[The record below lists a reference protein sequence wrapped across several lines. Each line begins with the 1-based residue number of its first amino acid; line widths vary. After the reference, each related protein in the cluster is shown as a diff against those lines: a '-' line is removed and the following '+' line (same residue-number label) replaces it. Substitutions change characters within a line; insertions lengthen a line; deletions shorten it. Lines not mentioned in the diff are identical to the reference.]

1 MGGWRRLIPWALVLV
16 GFSAG
21 LVLGSRVT
29 PALAGPGSQAADGVL
44 APLQEAW
51 EVIQEQYVE
60 PVEPEALVEAALN
73 GLMGGLGDPYSFYMD
88 PETFRLANSDLEG
101 EFEGIGATV
110 RQDEDSG
117 ALMIVDTLPGSPAE
131 AAGLRSGD
139 AIVQVDGL
147 DVVGMPQ
154 ARIVGAIR
162 GPEGTTVELGIR
174 REGVAGLLIIPIVRA
189 RITITSIEAEV
200 LEGNLVYIRLAQ
212 FGDDAAGELRR
223 QLQALNAESR
233 AGLILDLRGNPG
245 GYLTAAVDVASEFV
259 QDGVILT
266 ERLRDQEQEYR
277 ASGVATAPTVPMV
290 VLVDQG
296 SASASELVAAAL
308 QDHGRATIV
317 GTQTF
322 GKGTVQTWRELSN
335 GGGIRVTIARWYT
348 PDGRTIDGVGVTPD
362 IIVEQDA
369 SVPEADVQLE
379 AAVDILRAQVPVG
392 AP

>member
-1 MGGWRRLIPWALVLV
+1 
-16 GFSAG
+16 
-21 LVLGSRVT
+21 
-29 PALAGPGSQAADGVL
+29 
-44 APLQEAW
+44 
-51 EVIQEQYVE
+51 
-60 PVEPEALVEAALN
+60 
-73 GLMGGLGDPYSFYMD
+73 
-88 PETFRLANSDLEG
+88 
-101 EFEGIGATV
+101 
-110 RQDEDSG
+110 
-117 ALMIVDTLPGSPAE
+117 
-131 AAGLRSGD
+131 
-139 AIVQVDGL
+139 
-147 DVVGMPQ
+147 
-154 ARIVGAIR
+154 
-162 GPEGTTVELGIR
+162 
-174 REGVAGLLIIPIVRA
+174 
-189 RITITSIEAEV
+189 V

-317 GTQTF
+317 GAQTF

>member
-1 MGGWRRLIPWALVLV
+1 
-16 GFSAG
+16 
-21 LVLGSRVT
+21 
-29 PALAGPGSQAADGVL
+29 
-44 APLQEAW
+44 
-51 EVIQEQYVE
+51 
-60 PVEPEALVEAALN
+60 
-73 GLMGGLGDPYSFYMD
+73 
-88 PETFRLANSDLEG
+88 
-101 EFEGIGATV
+101 
-110 RQDEDSG
+110 
-117 ALMIVDTLPGSPAE
+117 
-131 AAGLRSGD
+131 
-139 AIVQVDGL
+139 
-147 DVVGMPQ
+147 
-154 ARIVGAIR
+154 
-162 GPEGTTVELGIR
+162 
-174 REGVAGLLIIPIVRA
+174 
-189 RITITSIEAEV
+189 
-200 LEGNLVYIRLAQ
+200 
-212 FGDDAAGELRR
+212 
-223 QLQALNAESR
+223 
-233 AGLILDLRGNPG
+233 
-245 GYLTAAVDVASEFV
+245 
-259 QDGVILT
+259 VILT